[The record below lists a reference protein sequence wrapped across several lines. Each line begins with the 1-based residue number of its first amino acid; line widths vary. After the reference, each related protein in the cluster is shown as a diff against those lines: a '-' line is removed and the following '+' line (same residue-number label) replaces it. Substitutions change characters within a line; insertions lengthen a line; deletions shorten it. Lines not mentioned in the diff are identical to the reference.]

1 MKKLILVIFICL
13 NVFGTDKIEIDKNIV
28 NLEVDEQN
36 FTFDIKDVLSINKT
50 VNSLDMVYF
59 TIRFKGSHS
68 FNIVYREPQTHNKLI
83 ELFKSYKM
91 Q

>member
-28 NLEVDEQN
+28 NLEVDKQN

-59 TIRFKGSHS
+59 SIRFKDSHG